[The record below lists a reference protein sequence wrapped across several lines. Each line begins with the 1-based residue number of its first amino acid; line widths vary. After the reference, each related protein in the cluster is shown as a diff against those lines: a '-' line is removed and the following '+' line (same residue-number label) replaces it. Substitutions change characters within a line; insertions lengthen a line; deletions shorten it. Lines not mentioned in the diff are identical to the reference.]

1 MSTSTNRELISTS
14 YEDIPSL
21 EDDDIIAKELVPYV
35 YDLNAKIPT
44 IYISS
49 DSSEQV
55 INNKKKLIS
64 SANISTENTR
74 ETLY

>member
-1 MSTSTNRELISTS
+1 MSTSTYRELYSTS

-21 EDDDIIAKELVPYV
+21 EDDDIIARELVPYV

-55 INNKKKLIS
+55 INIKKLVS

-74 ETLY
+74 ENFN